1 MLKTLYSFIFC
12 TAIAGIASAQSELPD
27 IGSSTTRVLS
37 LQKEQLIGDDY
48 MRQLRQ
54 FAPLMDDPE
63 IVSYVNEL
71 GYRLVSNSPDTNDRS
86 FYFFVIED
94 DSLNAFALP
103 GGYIGLHS
111 KLFLMAE
118 SESELAGV
126 LAHEISHVTQRH
138 LARRIEKAD
147 QITFPTLAAILGGIL
162 IAAANP
168 QAGIAIAA
176 GAQAGAQQVLINHTR
191 ENEAE
196 ADRIGMQV
204 MSMVDLDP
212 NGMTSFFEK
221 MEKNTRYMRTPPQV
235 LLTHPVS
242 QQRISDARLR
252 AAELKPK
259 PVQESIY
266 FRLMQVKIQD
276 TIQKDIRA
284 REKEVALM
292 KKERPDDLVT
302 HYAEA
307 LLAIRQHQFVEAQ
320 TTLEKLLSGDRRNAS
335 YLVALSNALI
345 GQEKNEEAETLLY
358 EALSTQPGHHAL
370 TMAYAQALMM
380 NGKAELA
387 RQKLMAYIGLPDR
400 EPNVFQLLASAQESS
415 GHADEVHESHGLYL
429 QAIGDLRGAL
439 QQFEMARR
447 SRSSDPY
454 STTRINARI
463 KHIQQ
468 ILLER
473 RNTRR

>member
-1 MLKTLYSFIFC
+1 MWKLIASFCFTCFIA
-12 TAIAGIASAQSELPD
+12 AIADAQSELPD

-37 LQKEQLIGDDY
+37 IQKEQIVGDDY

-63 IVSYVNEL
+63 IVSYINEL
-71 GYRLVSNSPDTNDRS
+71 GFRLVSNSPDTNEHE

-103 GGYIGLHS
+103 GGYVGIHS
-111 KLFLMAE
+111 KLFMMADN
-118 SESELAGV
+118 ESELAGV

-138 LARRIEKAD
+138 LARRLEKAD

-162 IAAANP
+162 LAATNP

-176 GAQAGAQQVLINHTR
+176 GAQAGAQQYLINHTR

-196 ADRIGMQV
+196 ADRIGMQT
-204 MSMVDLDP
+204 MAQVDLDP

-221 MEKNTRYMRTPPQV
+221 MEKQTRYMRTPPAV

-242 QQRISDARLR
+242 QQRIADARLR
-252 AAELKPK
+252 ASDLKPR
-259 PVQESIY
+259 PIQESIY
-266 FRLMQVKIQD
+266 FKLMQVKIHEQV
-276 TIQKDIRA
+276 QKDSKT
-284 REKEVALM
+284 REKEIKQM
-292 KKERPDDLVT
+292 RSNNDDETVIQ
-302 HYAEA
+302 YAEGLFA
-307 LLAIRQHQFVEAQ
+307 LRMQRFEDAENIFEP
-320 TTLEKLLSGDRRNAS
+320 LLKKDKRNAS
-335 YLVALSNALI
+335 YLIGMANALT
-345 GQEKNEEAETLLY
+345 GQNRNDEAESVLN
-358 EALSTQPGHHAL
+358 EALATQPGHHAL
-370 TMAYAQALMM
+370 TMAYAQTLLL
-380 NGKAELA
+380 NNKAEIA
-387 RQKLMAYIGLPDR
+387 RQKLMSYISLPDR
-400 EPNVFQLLASAQESS
+400 EPNVYQLLASAQEAS

-473 RNTRR
+473 RNNRR